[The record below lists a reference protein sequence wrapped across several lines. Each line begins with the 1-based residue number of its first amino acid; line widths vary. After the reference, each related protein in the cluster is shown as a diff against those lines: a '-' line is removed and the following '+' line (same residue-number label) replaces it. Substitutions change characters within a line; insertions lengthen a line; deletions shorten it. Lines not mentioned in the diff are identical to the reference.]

1 MIGNG
6 PTPSGPTP
14 DVQTIKNS
22 LAIVFLLQVVLL
34 ASMLIVY
41 LQVGAV
47 PSATAEQVPVS
58 DSGGYADS
66 LIGPIGTNIT
76 DLQGQVSSMAAKI
89 DAICAA
95 LEKSN
100 PGAIAPNTCGAP

>member
-34 ASMLIVY
+34 AGIAIVY
-41 LQVGAV
+41 LQVGAIPDQTSQLV
-47 PSATAEQVPVS
+47 PEDTSSSQVLFEL
-58 DSGGYADS
+58 D
-66 LIGPIGTNIT
+66 PIGTNIT